1 MEGRLGTCRLR
12 DLKKVSKNLGK
23 IELQCLSI
31 HLCDKTVW
39 KIMKV
44 IIINVR
50 IVVTFKGGRSGL

>member
-12 DLKKVSKNLGK
+12 DLKVSKNLGK